1 MPLVV
6 VALVVA
12 VVVVV
17 MVGVLEVDV
26 AVVVALA
33 GTVRKYSENALFGN
47 ARERSDM
54 FGKIRKS
61 SDKFENHSNN
71 NKNLH
76 NSWWLVQ
83 NHLIAYVATLCA
95 GSHL

>member
-1 MPLVV
+1 M

-54 FGKIRKS
+54 FGKKQSKRS

>member
-1 MPLVV
+1 M

-33 GTVRKYSENALFGN
+33 GTVRKYSENALYGN

-54 FGKIRKS
+54 FGKVRKKKVRTSSKTIRT
-61 SDKFENHSNN
+61 
-71 NKNLH
+71 
-76 NSWWLVQ
+76 
-83 NHLIAYVATLCA
+83 IIRIYIIP
-95 GSHL
+95 GG